1 MVFSPM
7 SAFSSLTFRS
17 FLLPLASCLQSVPIK
32 NDRSGQR
39 RGLEFLGPAVVQLA
53 TMESA
58 MVVHL
63 SGPTRRSIRSSPVP
77 QLLVDKVLCDP
88 SIVKV
93 GCGIDMDLVE
103 LRSVSN
109 IVEARSRLDLGHACA
124 ASKQNTPGLKTLANA
139 ILGMDLPKDLQVV
152 TSDWSKFPLSVEQIT
167 YAAYD
172 AWAGVAIAHR
182 LASLHPDTFGAAVLQ
197 DRLEHQLSIHEL
209 YSRRMVRKRARSI
222 MTAILEPHR
231 QSLSKSRKAVAHCS
245 SPTVEPLPH
254 WKSRLVKELNVI
266 LTANRH
272 EVHHAGIGRA
282 TFLRD
287 MRNQTMLF

>member
-1 MVFSPM
+1 MVLW
-7 SAFSSLTFRS
+7 SLTLLS
-17 FLLPLASCLQSVPIK
+17 FLSSASFRLQSVPTR
-32 NDRSGQR
+32 NDRSGQP

-58 MVVHL
+58 MVIHL
-63 SGPTRRSIRSSPVP
+63 SGATRRSSPVP

-124 ASKQNTPGLKTLANA
+124 ATKQNTPGLKTLANA